1 MYAVSSFTPLFF
13 KPTSDLFGVGSKYMQ
28 IFAPTDQILVEI
40 IAVSEY
46 RTITGKIVDL
56 ANNGEKEIVWD
67 VWGMNDTTTLYFNVI
82 TDLPSGVYCLDVNG
96 LLSDPFR
103 VTDDEREL
111 AETTLIQYS
120 MRDNRQRKDGVFWIA
135 DKQYFF
141 DFRVPGG
148 FKDTDWIFG
157 VNNEQFVT
165 SDEDI
170 VDLFSTETTQ
180 KTFTLGNLIGCP
192 IWYAELLNRI
202 LSCSYVYFEGER
214 YVRKDGSVPEL
225 TQEVENLKSY
235 VFKLL
240 LQEVKYVDKIESDN
254 LIKIRRV
261 ESDRYR
267 KIVNK
272 LLAI

>member
-1 MYAVSSFTPLFF
+1 MYAVSPFTPIFF
-13 KPTSDLFGVGSKYMQ
+13 KPTSDQFGVGSKYMQ

-56 ANNGEKEIVWD
+56 ANNGVKEIAWD
-67 VWGMNDTTTLYFNVI
+67 VWGMNDTETLYFNVI
-82 TDLPSGVYCLDVNG
+82 TDLACGIYCLDVNG
-96 LLSDPFR
+96 LLSEPFQ

-111 AETTLIQYS
+111 AETMLIQYS

-141 DFRVPGG
+141 DFRAPGG
-148 FKDTDWIFG
+148 FKDTDWTFG
-157 VNNEQFVT
+157 VNNEQFT
-165 SDEDI
+165 TLDEDI
-170 VDLFSTETTQ
+170 VDLFSIETTQ
-180 KTFTLGNLIGCP
+180 KTFTLGNTLGCP
-192 IWYAELLNRI
+192 IWYADLLNRI
-202 LSCSYVYFEGER
+202 MSCSYVYFDGER

-235 VFKLL
+235 VFKLV
-240 LQEVKYVDKIESDN
+240 LQEVKHVDKIESDN

>member
-1 MYAVSSFTPLFF
+1 MYAVSPFTPIFF

-67 VWGMNDTTTLYFNVI
+67 VWSMNDTEILYFNVI
-82 TDLPSGVYCLDVNG
+82 TDLACGTYCLDVNG
-96 LLSDPFR
+96 MLSEPFR
-103 VTDDEREL
+103 VTDDEKEL
-111 AETTLIQYS
+111 AETALIQYS

-141 DFRVPGG
+141 DFRAPGG
-148 FKDTDWIFG
+148 FKDTDWTFG
-157 VNNEQFVT
+157 VNNEQFT
-165 SDEDI
+165 TLDEDI
-170 VDLFSTETTQ
+170 VDLFSIETTQ
-180 KTFTLGNLIGCP
+180 KTFTLGNTLGCP
-192 IWYAELLNRI
+192 IWYADLFNRI
-202 LSCSYVYFEGER
+202 MSCSYVYFDGER
-214 YVRKDGSVPEL
+214 YVRKDGSIPEM
-225 TQEVENLKSY
+225 TQEIENLKSY
-235 VFKLL
+235 VFKLVV
-240 LQEVKYVDKIESDN
+240 QEVKHVDKIESDN

-272 LLAI
+272 LLVI